1 MKAMPGLFEIPE
13 NITVHLGR
21 PDENASNV
29 TVPFNDYIKNVA
41 SSEIYPTWNESAI
54 RANVYA
60 QISIALNRI
69 FTEYYRSRGYDFDIT
84 NSTQFDQ
91 SFIYGRD
98 YFSNISEI
106 VDEIFT
112 DYVVKRGSVQPYF
125 TEYCDGI
132 EVTCRGLSQWG
143 SQELAQQGYTPYEI
157 LQYYYGDDID
167 IVSAP
172 VGGGVESYDG
182 TPLRL
187 GSVGEGVRV
196 IQLQLNRIAQNY
208 PLIPN
213 IARADGVFGQDTE
226 NAVKTFQQIFNITP
240 DGVVGKA
247 TWYRIKRVYFAVK
260 RISELFSEGI
270 TVTQAQRQFPSSLE
284 IGDEGVPVR
293 TLQFYL
299 RILSNFIPTMPFVA
313 DDGVFGQSTRD
324 AVIAF
329 QTYAGLSPDGV
340 VGRTT
345 WNALINAYDDI
356 ESTLRN
362 EYNIASSLP
371 SPGNFLT
378 TGSTGNA
385 VELIQRYLQKIARSD
400 SRVPPVSVDG
410 VYGEGTAAAVR
421 EIQRQFGLTQTGA
434 IGPLTWDAIIR
445 RYNDFS

>member
-1 MKAMPGLFEIPE
+1 MKAMPELFEIPQ

-21 PDENASNV
+21 PDENARNV

-69 FTEYYRSRGYDFDIT
+69 FTEYYRSRDYDFDIT

-91 SFIYGRD
+91 SFVYGRD

-106 VDEIFT
+106 VDEIFNN
-112 DYVVKRGSVQPYF
+112 YVVKQGSVQPYF

-132 EVTCRGLSQWG
+132 EVTCNGLSQWG
-143 SQELAQQGYTPYEI
+143 SQELANQGYTPYEI

-172 VGGGVESYDG
+172 VGGGIQSYDG
-182 TPLRL
+182 TPLRR
-187 GSVGEGVRV
+187 GSVGENVRV
-196 IQLQLNRIAQNY
+196 IQLELNRIAQNY
-208 PLIPN
+208 PLIPK

-226 NAVKTFQQIFNITP
+226 NAVRTFQQIFDINP

-260 RISELFSEGI
+260 RISELFSEGVS
-270 TVTQAQRQFPSSLE
+270 VTQAQRQYPSQLE
-284 IGDEGVPVR
+284 LGSAGVPVR

-299 RILSNFIPTMPFVA
+299 RILSNFIPTVPFVD
-313 DDGVFGQSTRD
+313 DDGVFGQTTRD

-329 QTYAGLSPDGV
+329 QTYSGLTPDGV

-345 WNALINAYDDI
+345 WNAIINAYDDI

-362 EYNIASSLP
+362 EYNIAASLP

-378 TGSTGNA
+378 TGSRGNE
-385 VELIQRYLQKIARSD
+385 VELIQRYLQRIARSD
-400 SRVPPVSVDG
+400 SRVPFVTVDG

-434 IGPLTWDAIIR
+434 IGPLTWDAIVQ

>member
-1 MKAMPGLFEIPE
+1 MPELFEIPQ

-21 PDENASNV
+21 PDENARNV

-91 SFIYGRD
+91 SFVYGRD

-106 VDEIFT
+106 VDEIFNN
-112 DYVVKRGSVQPYF
+112 YVVKQGSVQPYF

-132 EVTCRGLSQWG
+132 EVTCNGLSQWG
-143 SQELAQQGYTPYEI
+143 SQELANQGYTPYEI

-172 VGGGVESYDG
+172 VGGGIQSYDG
-182 TPLRL
+182 TPLRP
-187 GSVGEGVRV
+187 GSVGENVRV
-196 IQLQLNRIAQNY
+196 IQLELNRIAQNY
-208 PLIPN
+208 PLIPK

-226 NAVKTFQQIFNITP
+226 NAVRTFQQIFDINP

-270 TVTQAQRQFPSSLE
+270 SVTQAQRQYPSQLE
-284 IGDEGVPVR
+284 LGSAGVPVR

-299 RILSNFIPTMPFVA
+299 RILSNFIPTVPFA
-313 DDGVFGQSTRD
+313 DDDGVFGQTTRD

-329 QTYAGLSPDGV
+329 QTYAGLTPDGV

-345 WNALINAYDDI
+345 WNAIINAYDDI

-362 EYNIASSLP
+362 EYNIAASLP

-378 TGSTGNA
+378 TGSRGNE
-385 VELIQRYLQKIARSD
+385 VELIQRYLQRIARSD
-400 SRVPPVSVDG
+400 SRVPFVTVDG

-434 IGPLTWDAIIR
+434 IGPLTWDAIVQ

>member
-1 MKAMPGLFEIPE
+1 MPELFEIPE

-112 DYVVKRGSVQPYF
+112 DYVVKQGSVQPYF

-213 IARADGVFGQDTE
+213 IARADGIFGQDTE

-329 QTYAGLSPDGV
+329 QTYAGLTSDGV

>member
-1 MKAMPGLFEIPE
+1 MPEFVIPE

-21 PDENASNV
+21 PDESAANV
-29 TVPFNDYIKNVA
+29 TVPFADYIKNVA
-41 SSEIYPTWNESAI
+41 SSEIYPTWNENAI

-91 SFIYGRD
+91 SFVYGRD
-98 YFSNISEI
+98 YFSNISRI
-106 VDEIFT
+106 VDELFNN
-112 DYVVKRGSVQPYF
+112 YVVKRGSVQPYF
-125 TEYCDGI
+125 TEYCDGV
-132 EVTCRGLSQWG
+132 EVTCNGLSQWG
-143 SQELAQQGYTPYEI
+143 SQELANQGYTPYEI

-172 VGGGVESYDG
+172 LGNEIQSYPGV
-182 TPLRL
+182 PLRL
-187 GSVGEGVRV
+187 GSVGEDIRV
-196 IQLQLNRIAQNY
+196 LQLQLNRIAENY
-208 PLIPN
+208 PLIPK
-213 IARADGVFGQDTE
+213 IAQANGVFGQDTE
-226 NAVKTFQQIFNITP
+226 NAVKTFQQVFNITS

-270 TVTQAQRQFPSSLE
+270 GITDAQRQYPSRLQQGSTG
-284 IGDEGVPVR
+284 IPVR

-299 RILSNFIPTMPFVA
+299 RVLSRFIPTMPFVA
-313 DDGVFGQSTRD
+313 DDGVFGQGTED
-324 AVIAF
+324 AVRAF
-329 QTYAGLSPDGV
+329 QSYVGLNPDGV
-340 VGRTT
+340 VGAVT
-345 WNALINAYDDI
+345 WNAIINEYDNI
-356 ESTLRN
+356 ESALRN

-378 TGSTGNA
+378 TGSVGTE
-385 VELIQRYLQKIARSD
+385 VELIQRYLQKISRSD
-400 SRVPPVSVDG
+400 SRVPSVAVDG

-434 IGPLTWDAIIR
+434 IGPLTWSAIVQ
-445 RYNDFS
+445 RYNDFA

>member
-1 MKAMPGLFEIPE
+1 
-13 NITVHLGR
+13 
-21 PDENASNV
+21 
-29 TVPFNDYIKNVA
+29 
-41 SSEIYPTWNESAI
+41 
-54 RANVYA
+54 
-60 QISIALNRI
+60 
-69 FTEYYRSRGYDFDIT
+69 
-84 NSTQFDQ
+84 
-91 SFIYGRD
+91 
-98 YFSNISEI
+98 
-106 VDEIFT
+106 
-112 DYVVKRGSVQPYF
+112 
-125 TEYCDGI
+125 
-132 EVTCRGLSQWG
+132 
-143 SQELAQQGYTPYEI
+143 
-157 LQYYYGDDID
+157 
-167 IVSAP
+167 
-172 VGGGVESYDG
+172 
-182 TPLRL
+182 
-187 GSVGEGVRV
+187 
-196 IQLQLNRIAQNY
+196 
-208 PLIPN
+208 
-213 IARADGVFGQDTE
+213 
-226 NAVKTFQQIFNITP
+226 
-240 DGVVGKA
+240 VVGKA

>member
-1 MKAMPGLFEIPE
+1 MKAMPELFEIPE

-329 QTYAGLSPDGV
+329 QTYAGLSSDGV

-434 IGPLTWDAIIR
+434 IGPLTWEAIIR

>member
-1 MKAMPGLFEIPE
+1 MPEFFEIPE

>member
-1 MKAMPGLFEIPE
+1 MPELFEIPE

>member
-1 MKAMPGLFEIPE
+1 MPELFEIPE

-91 SFIYGRD
+91 SFVYGRD

-284 IGDEGVPVR
+284 IGDEGIPVR

>member
-1 MKAMPGLFEIPE
+1 MPELFEIPE

-293 TLQFYL
+293 ILQFYL

-329 QTYAGLSPDGV
+329 QTYAGLTSDGV

>member
-1 MKAMPGLFEIPE
+1 MKAMPELFEIPE

-434 IGPLTWDAIIR
+434 IGPLTWEAIIR

>member
-1 MKAMPGLFEIPE
+1 MPELFEIPE

-21 PDENASNV
+21 PDEDASNV

-54 RANVYA
+54 RANIYA

-410 VYGEGTAAAVR
+410 IYGEGTAAAVR

-434 IGPLTWDAIIR
+434 IGPLTWEAIIR

>member
-1 MKAMPGLFEIPE
+1 MPELFEIPE

-187 GSVGEGVRV
+187 GSAGEGVRV

-213 IARADGVFGQDTE
+213 IARADGIFGQDTE

>member
-1 MKAMPGLFEIPE
+1 MKAMPEFFEIPE

>member
-1 MKAMPGLFEIPE
+1 MKAMPELFEIPE

-293 TLQFYL
+293 ILQFYL

-329 QTYAGLSPDGV
+329 QTYAGLTSDGV

>member
-1 MKAMPGLFEIPE
+1 MKAMPELFEIPE

-91 SFIYGRD
+91 SFVYGRD

-284 IGDEGVPVR
+284 IGDEGIPVR

>member
-1 MKAMPGLFEIPE
+1 MPELFEIPE

-270 TVTQAQRQFPSSLE
+270 TVTQAQRQYPSQLE
-284 IGDEGVPVR
+284 LSSTGIPVR

-329 QTYAGLSPDGV
+329 QTYAGLTSDGV

>member
-1 MKAMPGLFEIPE
+1 MPELFEIPE

-21 PDENASNV
+21 PDEYAANV

-54 RANVYA
+54 RANIYA
-60 QISIALNRI
+60 QISIALNRV

-91 SFIYGRD
+91 SFVYGRD
-98 YFSNISEI
+98 YFSNISAI
-106 VDEIFT
+106 VDEIFNN
-112 DYVVKRGSVQPYF
+112 YVVKQGSIQPYF

-132 EVTCRGLSQWG
+132 EVSCDGLSQWG
-143 SQELAQQGYTPYEI
+143 SQELANQGYTPYEI

-172 VGGGVESYDG
+172 VGGGVESFDG
-182 TPLRL
+182 IPLRL
-187 GSVGEGVRV
+187 GSVGEDVRV
-196 IQLQLNRIAQNY
+196 IQLQLNRIAENY
-208 PLIPN
+208 PLIPK
-213 IARADGVFGQDTE
+213 IAQANGVFGQDTQ
-226 NAVKTFQQIFNITP
+226 NAVRTFQQVFNIAP

-270 TVTQAQRQFPSSLE
+270 SITEAQRQYPSQLE
-284 IGDEGVPVR
+284 LGSTGIPVR

-299 RILSNFIPTMPFVA
+299 RILSNFIPTMPLVA
-313 DDGVFGQSTRD
+313 EDGVFGQSTQD
-324 AVIAF
+324 AVRAF
-329 QTYAGLSPDGV
+329 QTYVGLTPDGV
-340 VGRTT
+340 VGAGT
-345 WNALINAYDDI
+345 WNAIINEYDNI
-356 ESTLRN
+356 ESALRN
-362 EYNIASSLP
+362 EYNIAGSLP

-385 VELIQRYLQKIARSD
+385 VELIQRYLQRIASSD
-400 SRVPPVSVDG
+400 SRVPYVNIDG
-410 VYGEGTAAAVR
+410 VYGAGTAAAVR

-434 IGPLTWDAIIR
+434 IGPLTWSAIVQ
-445 RYNDFS
+445 RYNDFA

>member
-1 MKAMPGLFEIPE
+1 MPELFEIPE

-329 QTYAGLSPDGV
+329 QTYAGLSSDGV

-434 IGPLTWDAIIR
+434 IGPLTWEAIIR

>member
-1 MKAMPGLFEIPE
+1 MPEQFEIPE

-21 PDENASNV
+21 PDEYAANV
-29 TVPFNDYIKNVA
+29 TVPFPDYIKNVA
-41 SSEIYPTWNESAI
+41 SSEIFPTWNESAI
-54 RANVYA
+54 RANIYA

-91 SFIYGRD
+91 SFVYGRD

-106 VDEIFT
+106 VDEIFNN
-112 DYVVKRGSVQPYF
+112 YVVRQGTIQPYF

-132 EVTCRGLSQWG
+132 EVVCNGLSQWG
-143 SQELAQQGYTPYEI
+143 SQELANQGYTPYEI

-172 VGGGVESYDG
+172 VGGGVQSYDG
-182 TPLRL
+182 TPLSL
-187 GSVGEGVRV
+187 GSVGEEVRV
-196 IQLQLNRIAQNY
+196 IQLQLNRIAENY
-208 PLIPN
+208 PLIPK
-213 IARADGVFGQDTE
+213 IAQANGVFGQDTQ
-226 NAVKTFQQIFNITP
+226 NAVRTFQQVFNITP
-240 DGVVGKA
+240 DGIVGKA
-247 TWYRIKRVYFAVK
+247 TWYRIKRVYFAVR

-270 TVTQAQRQFPSSLE
+270 TITEAQRQFPTQLGPGSTG
-284 IGDEGVPVR
+284 IPVR

-313 DDGVFGQSTRD
+313 DDGIYGQSTQD
-324 AVIAF
+324 AVRAF
-329 QTYAGLSPDGV
+329 QTYVGLTPDGI
-340 VGRTT
+340 VGAST
-345 WNALINAYDDI
+345 WNALIAEYDNI
-356 ESTLRN
+356 ESALRN

-385 VELIQRYLQKIARSD
+385 VELIQRYLQRIAQSD
-400 SRVPPVSVDG
+400 SRVPYVEVDG

-421 EIQRQFGLTQTGA
+421 EIQRQFGLEQNGT
-434 IGPLTWDAIIR
+434 IGPLTWSAIIQ

>member
-1 MKAMPGLFEIPE
+1 MPEQFEIPQ

-21 PDENASNV
+21 PDENARNV
-29 TVPFNDYIKNVA
+29 TVPFNEYIKNVA

-91 SFIYGRD
+91 SFVYGRD

-106 VDEIFT
+106 VDEIFNN
-112 DYVVKRGSVQPYF
+112 YVVKQGSVQPYF

-132 EVTCRGLSQWG
+132 EVTCNGLSQWG
-143 SQELAQQGYTPYEI
+143 SQELANQGYTPYEI

-172 VGGGVESYDG
+172 VGGGIQSYDG

-187 GSVGEGVRV
+187 GSVGENVRV
-196 IQLQLNRIAQNY
+196 IQLELNRIAQNY
-208 PLIPN
+208 PLIPK

-226 NAVKTFQQIFNITP
+226 NAVRTFQQIFDISP

-270 TVTQAQRQFPSSLE
+270 SVTQAQRQYPSQLE
-284 IGDEGVPVR
+284 LGSTGIPVR

-299 RILSNFIPTMPFVA
+299 RILSNFIPTVPLVD
-313 DDGVFGQSTRD
+313 DDGVFGQTTRD

-329 QTYAGLSPDGV
+329 QTYAGLTPDGV

-345 WNALINAYDDI
+345 WNAIINAYDDI

-378 TGSTGNA
+378 TGVRGNA
-385 VELIQRYLQKIARSD
+385 VELIQRYLQRIARSD
-400 SRVPPVSVDG
+400 SRVPFVAVDG

-421 EIQRQFGLTQTGA
+421 EIQRQFGLMQTGA
-434 IGPLTWDAIIR
+434 IGPLTWDAIVQ

>member
-1 MKAMPGLFEIPE
+1 MPELFEIPE

-329 QTYAGLSPDGV
+329 QTYAGLTSDGV

>member
-1 MKAMPGLFEIPE
+1 MPELFEIPE

-434 IGPLTWDAIIR
+434 IGPLTWEAIIR

>member
-1 MKAMPGLFEIPE
+1 MPEQFEIPQ

-21 PDENASNV
+21 PDENARNV
-29 TVPFNDYIKNVA
+29 TVPFNEYIKNVA

-91 SFIYGRD
+91 SFVYGRD

-106 VDEIFT
+106 VDEIFNN
-112 DYVVKRGSVQPYF
+112 YVVKQGSVQPYF

-132 EVTCRGLSQWG
+132 EVTCNGLSQWG

-172 VGGGVESYDG
+172 VGGGIQSYDG

-187 GSVGEGVRV
+187 GSVGENVRV
-196 IQLQLNRIAQNY
+196 IQLELNRIAQNY
-208 PLIPN
+208 PLIPK

-226 NAVKTFQQIFNITP
+226 NAVRTFQQIFDITP

-270 TVTQAQRQFPSSLE
+270 SVTQAQRQYPSQLE
-284 IGDEGVPVR
+284 LGSTGIPVR

-299 RILSNFIPTMPFVA
+299 RILSNFIPTVPLVD
-313 DDGVFGQSTRD
+313 DDGVFGQTTRD

-329 QTYAGLSPDGV
+329 QTYAGLTPDGV

-345 WNALINAYDDI
+345 WNAIINAYDDI

-378 TGSTGNA
+378 TGVRGNA
-385 VELIQRYLQKIARSD
+385 VELIQRYLQRIARSD
-400 SRVPPVSVDG
+400 SRVPFVAVDG

-421 EIQRQFGLTQTGA
+421 EIQRQFGLMQTGA
-434 IGPLTWDAIIR
+434 IGPLTWDAIVQ